1 MTQTMNVPQ
10 HIAARIAARDKSGT
24 KSALTSAIVG
34 DGLDIPR
41 ISLKASRFRLVD
53 QGVETV
59 VGHLLDVIV
68 VGANPKV
75 SKVYY
80 EAQYDSNKDNV
91 PPTCFSTDGITPDP
105 SVQAP
110 VCDSCANC
118 PFNVLGSKI
127 TPTGAKSKMCADQR
141 HLAVVAA
148 ADPRKVYSLTVPV
161 SGMKALREYFKDLAN
176 YNISPE
182 EVITELG
189 FDDEASYPKIT
200 FRQKAFVQEKALP
213 LVDQLINSDDTK
225 IAVRLMAPPN
235 RPALPPAAESMRK
248 QIEQSD
254 PEADAYEDE
263 AQNDAAKAAAE
274 LAAKRKAE
282 AEAKAKAA
290 AEAAAQQ
297 AAEEAERKAK
307 AEAAAQAKEKPKVA
321 PVKASDELAA
331 QLDSLFD

>member
-1 MTQTMNVPQ
+1 MNQTMNVPQ
-10 HIAARIAARDKSGT
+10 HIAARIAARDKSGV

-68 VGANPKV
+68 VGANPRV

-91 PPTCFSTDGITPDP
+91 PPSCFSTDGITPDP
-105 SVQAP
+105 SVQSP

-213 LVDQLINSDDTK
+213 LVDQLINSDETK

-248 QIEQSD
+248 QITQSD
-254 PEADAYEDE
+254 PEAGAYEDE
-263 AQNDAAKAAAE
+263 AQNAAIIKAADE

-282 AEAKAKAA
+282 AKAA
-290 AEAAAQQ
+290 AEAAARQ
-297 AAEEAERKAK
+297 AAEEAERKAA

>member
-1 MTQTMNVPQ
+1 MNQTMNVPQ
-10 HIAARIAARDKSGT
+10 HIAARIAARDKSGV

-68 VGANPKV
+68 VGANPRV

-91 PPTCFSTDGITPDP
+91 PPSCFSTDGITPDP
-105 SVQAP
+105 SVQSP

-213 LVDQLINSDDTK
+213 LVDQLINSDETK

-248 QIEQSD
+248 QITQSD
-254 PEADAYEDE
+254 PEAGAYEDE
-263 AQNDAAKAAAE
+263 AQNAAIIKAADE

-282 AEAKAKAA
+282 AKAA
-290 AEAAAQQ
+290 AEAAARQ
-297 AAEEAERKAK
+297 AAEEAERKVA